1 MASWN
6 SGARSKKSQHLRFP
20 PLSMRAISSFL
31 NASIVTERTNEMW
44 TPSPLPPTPC
54 RISLGTVLPAQTRL
68 VVVVVMVVV
77 VVVVVVAVVVVPMN
91 SSTAQTD
98 KYLFFQRGEHGLAW
112 SRHGIGT
119 GLEELAPNFG
129 LAHCGAGAPQ
139 SQHTL
144 LPSRFCISSS

>member
-1 MASWN
+1 MDMSPWN
-6 SGARSKKSQHLRFP
+6 SGARSKKSWHLRFP

-68 VVVVVMVVV
+68 VVVVV
-77 VVVVVVAVVVVPMN
+77 VVVVAAVAVVVVAVPMN

-98 KYLFFQRGEHGLAW
+98 KYLFSQRGY
-112 SRHGIGT
+112 
-119 GLEELAPNFG
+119 
-129 LAHCGAGAPQ
+129 
-139 SQHTL
+139 
-144 LPSRFCISSS
+144 